1 MTCLVFI
8 RHGETDWNLEG
19 RWQGQADVPLN
30 QRGWQQAIRLADSL
44 ANDSISVI
52 YSSDLRRAMDTA
64 TLLAQKF
71 DTPVIADARLREIH
85 QGEWQGLLV
94 TEIEAR
100 YKEVFQKRKEKPMFV
115 APPGGETVQ
124 QVCDRALSVVQE
136 IVQDHTGQNVAVVS
150 HGFTIAVILVQLQN
164 KPIDRVWEMV
174 PKNGEVIRVEADES
188 LVNSI
193 RGRHRV

>member
-64 TLLAQKF
+64 TLLAQKS